1 MASRPPDPPS
11 VPDLRGVFGEPGLP
25 DVGPRVDGPTIGPD
39 RGSTRPLPEPEAEP
53 PASPDDAP
61 TREEMEQRER
71 EMMEPIDVADEDGGS
86 DRPDNES
93 DGGDEGG
100 SDSDS

>member
-1 MASRPPDPPS
+1 
-11 VPDLRGVFGEPGLP
+11 
-25 DVGPRVDGPTIGPD
+25 
-39 RGSTRPLPEPEAEP
+39 
-53 PASPDDAP
+53 
-61 TREEMEQRER
+61 MEQREL
-71 EMMEPIDVADEDGGS
+71 EMMEPIDVADEDSGS